1 MEFFK
6 RTWAEIDLDALG
18 ANAAAI
24 RGLLPDG
31 TQMMAVVKADAYG
44 HGDRM
49 VSRELEGM
57 GVRWF
62 GVSNLE
68 EGASLRAAGVQGE
81 ILIFGYTPPSMAAEL
96 AALNIT
102 QAVFNGDYARELNEA
117 AVRAGVRVKGHLKV
131 DTGMWRIGFPCESA
145 DEICA
150 CCRLPGLEISGIF
163 SHFSSSDDLTPA
175 GQEYTRMQ
183 KARFDAVVEGLK
195 RRGIDIP
202 FRHLQNSAG
211 IVSYPECSYEAVRA
225 GVILYGQGLPFLP
238 GHGLPLRPVM
248 SLCSIVAM
256 VKTVKAGDCISYS
269 RTFTAPREMRVATIP
284 IGYADGYLRAFSN
297 RADVLIRGRRAR
309 VIGNVCMDQL
319 MVDVSHIP
327 DVRVDDRVTLA
338 GRDGDEEITFS
349 ELAGIAGTIHYELLC
364 LVGKRVPRVYLR
376 GGEIVKV
383 WDMNRL
389 GREEGR

>member
-44 HGDRM
+44 PGDRM

-62 GVSNLE
+62 GASNLE

-131 DTGMWRIGFPCESA
+131 DTGMGRIGFPCESA

-256 VKTVKAGDCISYS
+256 VKTVKAGTASAIPAPLRPPGKCGWPPSPS
-269 RTFTAPREMRVATIP
+269 ATRTATCAPFPTGRTSSSAAGAPGSSATS
-284 IGYADGYLRAFSN
+284 AWTS
-297 RADVLIRGRRAR
+297 
-309 VIGNVCMDQL
+309 
-319 MVDVSHIP
+319 
-327 DVRVDDRVTLA
+327 
-338 GRDGDEEITFS
+338 
-349 ELAGIAGTIHYELLC
+349 
-364 LVGKRVPRVYLR
+364 
-376 GGEIVKV
+376 
-383 WDMNRL
+383 
-389 GREEGR
+389 